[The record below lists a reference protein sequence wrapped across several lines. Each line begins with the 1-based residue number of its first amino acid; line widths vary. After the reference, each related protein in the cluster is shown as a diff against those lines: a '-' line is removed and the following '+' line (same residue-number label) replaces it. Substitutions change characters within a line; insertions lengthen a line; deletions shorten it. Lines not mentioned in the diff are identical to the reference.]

1 MTTLL
6 PEYDDDLLYRAVR
19 DFFTRDEI
27 GRHPSYAKIERRA
40 SMAYGLTGQSGDVTG
55 VRGSSKGNGTEERLV
70 AENDYLRAK
79 RAVDLAIKGCSATSA
94 AIIKMRYLEHRK
106 IWHIR
111 RLAHLSGNASYQKAE
126 RRACYE
132 FADAID
138 YARDQFNIPAEVIP
152 DFLKLA
158 EIGRN
163 W

>member
-1 MTTLL
+1 MGFL
-6 PEYDDDLLYRAVR
+6 PTYDNDLIYREVR
-19 DFFTRDEI
+19 DFFTRDEL
-27 GRHPSYAKIERRA
+27 GPHPSYAKIERR
-40 SMAYGLTGQSGDVTG
+40 SNMAYGLTGQSGDITG
-55 VRGSSKGNGTEERLV
+55 VRGSSAGNVAEKRLV

-79 RAVDLAIKGCSATSA
+79 RAIDLAIKGCSATSA
-94 AIIKMRYLEHRK
+94 AIIKMRYLEHHK

-138 YARDQFNIPAEVIP
+138 YARDQFNIPVEVIP

-158 EIGRN
+158 EIGKN
-163 W
+163 